1 MLYQQS
7 DTEGGEGGD
16 NASNLMATSTLL
28 QQVREREREMVY
40 LRAILLNTQQVQLLQ
55 QLIQLQQQMQ
65 RQEQEEQEQQSEEE
79 DQLMSVQAQQ
89 HLQLPQQPQVMPASS
104 GEQTCILLQPISL
117 LLL

>member
-28 QQVREREREMVY
+28 QQVREREMVY